1 MLNKM
6 KPQSAVHLVWFKRDL
21 RTQDHQA
28 LAAALESGPTAGLF
42 VFEDEWLQSEDFAP
56 CHLQFVLECLTE
68 LRASLARIGVPLLV
82 RHGSIIG
89 VLDALHREHAI
100 HTLYSHQETG
110 LDWSFRRDQSVQV
123 WCRHYS
129 ISWQEF
135 KQFGV
140 VRRLKDRKTWPEKR
154 SLIIDRQL
162 IRVSGQSTLKSPWPE
177 LSGEIPIP
185 DPAQLKPGAQK
196 GGRTEAQALLCS
208 FFEDRGEHYSGSI
221 SSPNTAGEG
230 CSRLSPHLSWGTL
243 SLSEVHA
250 SIRMKRSA
258 LHALPRAGKWLRSIE
273 QFESRLWW
281 HCHFIQKLE
290 SEPSMEFENVNREFD
305 GMRESEFDETKF
317 EAWCKGETGFPMI
330 DACMRALHRNG
341 WINFRMRAMLLSFAT
356 YQLWLHWKKPAV
368 FLARH
373 FVDFEPGI
381 HYSQVQMQAGV
392 TGINTIRIYSPKK
405 QLLDQDP
412 EGRFIRAHLPEMA
425 RVPVSDLAEPHL
437 MPPLLQL
444 ESGFQAGVHYPMP
457 IVDPD
462 ESYRRAKE
470 RIFEWKN
477 RSEVRKAAK
486 RVLNR
491 HTSNI

>member
-1 MLNKM
+1 M

-21 RTQDHQA
+21 RAEDHQA
-28 LAAALESGPTAGLF
+28 LAAALAAGPTVGLF
-42 VFEDEWLQSEDFAP
+42 VIDEEWLQSEEFAA
-56 CHLQFVLECLTE
+56 CHLQFALES
-68 LRASLARIGVPLLV
+68 LRDLRGLLAEKGIPLLI
-82 RHGSIIG
+82 RQGSMIEILG
-89 VLDALHREHAI
+89 DLHRQ
-100 HTLYSHQETG
+100 HTLHSLYSHQETG
-110 LDWSFRRDQSVQV
+110 LDWSFKRDLAVGA
-123 WCRHYS
+123 WCRQNS
-129 ISWQEF
+129 ILWHEF

-140 VRRLKDRKTWPEKR
+140 VRKLKDRKTWPEKR
-154 SLIIDRQL
+154 SLIVERPL
-162 IRVSGQSTLKSPWPE
+162 FRVGGQSGVQSPWPE
-177 LSGEIPIP
+177 RIGEIAIP
-185 DPAQLKPGAQK
+185 DPAQIKPVAQK
-196 GGRTEAQALLCS
+196 GGRRQAIALLHS
-208 FFEDRGEHYSGSI
+208 FFEERGEHYSGSI
-221 SSPNTAGEG
+221 SSPNTANEG
-230 CSRLSPHLSWGTL
+230 CSRLSPHLTWGTV
-243 SLSEVHA
+243 SLSEVHFA
-250 SIRMKRSA
+250 LAQKRSA
-258 LHALPRAGKWLRSIE
+258 LRAFQRSGKWLRSLE

-290 SEPSMEFENVNREFD
+290 SEPSMEFENVNREFG

-341 WINFRMRAMLLSFAT
+341 WINFRMRAMLLSFAS

-412 EGRFIRAHLPEMA
+412 EGRFIRAHLPELA

-444 ESGFQAGVHYPMP
+444 ESGFQSGVHYPLP
-457 IVDPD
+457 IVDPE

-470 RIFEWKN
+470 RIFDWKS
-477 RSEVRKAAK
+477 RSEVKKAAK

>member
-1 MLNKM
+1 MSTRTL
-6 KPQSAVHLVWFKRDL
+6 PVHLVWFKRDL
-21 RTQDHQA
+21 RAEDHEA
-28 LAAALESGPTAGLF
+28 LAVALLSGPTVGLF
-42 VFEDEWLQSEDFAP
+42 VIEEDWLRSDEHSP
-56 CHLQFVLECLTE
+56 CHLQFALESLSD
-68 LRASLARIGVPLLV
+68 LRATLAEKGVPLLI
-82 RHGSIIG
+82 RHGSVVEI
-89 VLDALHREHAI
+89 LEDLRRRHSI

-110 LDWSFRRDQSVQV
+110 LDWSFRRDLEVQA
-123 WCRHYS
+123 WCRQHS
-129 ISWQEF
+129 IAWREF

-140 VRRLKDRKTWPEKR
+140 IRKLKDRKTWPSKR
-154 SLIIDRQL
+154 SDIIERPI
-162 IRVSGQSTLKSPWPE
+162 IRVTGQAPFVPPWPE
-177 LSGEIPIP
+177 WAGSIPVP
-185 DPAQLKPGAQK
+185 DPAQLKAGAQK
-196 GGRTEAQALLCS
+196 GGRTEAVNLLQS
-208 FFEDRGEHYSGSI
+208 FFEERGEHYSGSI
-221 SSPNTAGEG
+221 SSPNTANEG
-230 CSRLSPHLSWGTL
+230 CSRLSPHLAWGTIT
-243 SLSEVHA
+243 LSEIHQA
-250 SIRMKRSA
+250 IRNKRSS
-258 LHALPRAGKWLRSIE
+258 LHAIPRTGKWLRSLE

-290 SEPSMEFENVNREFD
+290 SEPSMEFHNVNREFD
-305 GMRESEFDETKF
+305 GMRESEFDHTKF
-317 EAWCKGETGFPMI
+317 QAWCKGETGFPMI
-330 DACMRALHRNG
+330 DACMRALHQNG

-412 EGRFIRAHLPEMA
+412 EGRFIRTHLPELS

-444 ESGFQAGVHYPMP
+444 ESGFQSGVHYPLP

-470 RIFEWKN
+470 RIFEWKS
-477 RSEVRKAAK
+477 RSEVRRAAK
-486 RVLNR
+486 GVLQR
-491 HTSNI
+491 HSSNT

>member
-1 MLNKM
+1 M
-6 KPQSAVHLVWFKRDL
+6 KSPSSIQLVWFKRDL
-21 RTQDHQA
+21 RTEDHQA
-28 LAAALESGPTAGLF
+28 LATALASGPTVGLF
-42 VFEDEWLQSEDFAP
+42 VVEEEWLRSDDFAP
-56 CHLQFVLECLTE
+56 CHLQFALECLRD
-68 LRASLARIGVPLLV
+68 LRVALAEKGVPLLI
-82 RHGSIIG
+82 RQGSMIE
-89 VLDALHREHAI
+89 VLESLHRQHPI
-100 HTLYSHQETG
+100 HTLYSHQETS
-110 LDWSFRRDQSVQV
+110 LEWSFNRDLAVGA
-123 WCRHYS
+123 WCRQHS
-129 ISWQEF
+129 IPWREF

-140 VRRLKDRKTWPEKR
+140 VRKLKDRKTWPEKR
-154 SLIIDRQL
+154 TRIIERPL
-162 IRVSGQSTLKSPWPE
+162 IRVNGQIRLESPWPE
-177 LSGEIPIP
+177 MIDGVPIP

-196 GGRTEAQALLCS
+196 GGRTEAHILLRS
-208 FFEDRGEHYSGSI
+208 FFEERGEDYSGSI
-221 SSPNTAGEG
+221 SSPNTAGDG
-230 CSRLSPHLSWGTL
+230 CSRFSPHLAWGTL
-243 SLSEVHA
+243 SLSEVHSA
-250 SIRMKRSA
+250 IQKKRSA
-258 LHALPRAGKWLRSIE
+258 LHSLSRTGKWLRSLE

-305 GMRESEFDETKF
+305 GMRESEFDDAKF

-341 WINFRMRAMLLSFAT
+341 WINFRMRALLLSFAT
-356 YQLWLHWKKPAV
+356 YQLWLHWKKPAI
-368 FLARH
+368 FLARQ

-412 EGRFIRAHLPEMA
+412 EGRFIRAHLPELS

-444 ESGFQAGVHYPMP
+444 ESGFQSGVHYPMP

-477 RSEVRKAAK
+477 RSEVRRAAK
-486 RVLNR
+486 GVLNR
-491 HTSNI
+491 HTSNT